1 MLYSRRFKLEVLRRI
16 ELLEVKY
23 KTQEQ
28 QVANLLQILK
38 EYRDELDRRHNSY
51 NKLLLATRTVT
62 GVGMISLVGAYL
74 LY

>member
-62 GVGMISLVGAYL
+62 GVGVISLVGAYL

>member
-1 MLYSRRFKLEVLRRI
+1 MMYSRRFKLEILRRI
-16 ELLEVKY
+16 ELLETQY

-28 QVANLLQILK
+28 QVQNLLQLLK

-62 GVGMISLVGAYL
+62 GVGMLCFLGAYWIF
-74 LY
+74 